1 MNKIFKRSKG
11 KKIVSF
17 FVVMA
22 MIFSMTTQLAFAT
35 SNSENVINTNM
46 NTLTKE
52 ANVSNDKSI
61 NIIMFNDFHG
71 NLAEDVRETGKNIGM
86 AKMVGYAKEAV
97 SKNPNTIIVSGGD
110 NYQGTAMSNLT
121 YGAPVSAMMKAMN
134 VTASAVGNHEFDW
147 GVSHMEKWQKD
158 GGFNFLAANIY
169 DSKTNNPV
177 SWSKPYK
184 IVEKGGI
191 KVAFIGLAHPNTTT
205 LTKRENVTGLEFR
218 DPVKTAE
225 EWIKYLKE
233 GKAKEGI
240 PDVIVALTH
249 IDSYQDANTKEITG
263 KAVDLTK
270 VKGLDAIVSAH
281 SHRRVIGIINGKPII
296 QAYKYGRAIG
306 IMSIKLDKD
315 NKVSKIVPNIDDVC
329 NTKSDIISDKES
341 TETYNKYDKDLKPI
355 LGEKI
360 GQATEEFTHDRTKS
374 NVSLLGKWSCEVM
387 QKKTGAQI
395 AIQNGGG
402 LRRTLYK
409 GNITMGDMYEI
420 MPFDNALVTFDLKGA
435 DVKKAIDHGILNPE
449 VTDGQFSGLKV
460 EYDKNKEFEHRITKI
475 TLNDGTPL
483 DMNKYYKVTAPDFL
497 LSGGDKYDF
506 SNAKNVVETFIPV
519 RDVLVEAIKD
529 AKVITPKEVDY
540 IKECEVKP
548 ELKPEVKPEVKPV
561 PKPVP
566 KPEVKPQVKPDPN
579 VRAVYFVKS
588 GDTLKYIARTYGVS
602 WRELAK
608 FNKLDNPNMIFPGQ
622 KILIPVE
629 GAKENSNIKDTY
641 VVKRY
646 DTLKKI
652 GNMYGISWRR
662 IAKFNKL
669 NNPNMIFENQ
679 KILIPAY

>member
-11 KKIVSF
+11 KRIVSF
-17 FVVMA
+17 FVIMA

-35 SNSENVINTNM
+35 SNSENIVNTNM

-52 ANVSNDKSI
+52 VNPSSDKSV

-86 AKMVGYAKEAV
+86 AKMVGYAKDAV

-121 YGAPVSAMMKAMN
+121 YGAPVSAMMKAMH

-169 DSKTNNPV
+169 DSKTNAPV

-218 DPVKTAE
+218 DPVKTSE

-249 IDSYQDANTKEITG
+249 IDSYQDDNTKEITG

-315 NKVSKIVPNIDDVC
+315 NKVTKIVPKIDDVC
-329 NTKSDIISDKES
+329 NTKSDIIQDEQSA
-341 TETYNKYDKDLKPI
+341 ETYNKYDKDLKPI

-360 GQATEEFTHDRTKS
+360 GQATKEFTHDRASKGT
-374 NVSLLGKWSCEVM
+374 VSLLGRWSCEVM

-409 GNITMGDMYEI
+409 GDITMGDMYEI
-420 MPFDNALVTFDLKGA
+420 MPFDNALVTFDFKGS
-435 DVKKAIDHGILNPE
+435 DIKKAIDHGILNPE

-475 TLNDGTPL
+475 TLTDGTPL
-483 DMNKYYKVTAPDFL
+483 DMNKYYKLTVPDFL

-519 RDVLVEAIKD
+519 RDVLVEAIKN
-529 AKVITPKEVDY
+529 AKVITPKAVDY

-548 ELKPEVKPEVKPV
+548 MPKPEVKPEVKPV
-561 PKPVP
+561 QKPVP
-566 KPEVKPQVKPDPN
+566 KPEVKPEVKPDPN
-579 VRAVYFVKS
+579 VRAVYFVKG
-588 GDTLKYIARTYGVS
+588 GDTLKYIARAYGVS

-622 KILIPVE
+622 KILIPVQ
-629 GAKENSNIKDTY
+629 GSKENSNIKATY

-652 GNMYGISWRR
+652 GNIYGISWRR

-679 KILIPAY
+679 KILIPA